1 MEAALETS
9 QFCTMIDVDES
20 DGEMC
25 WAEKA
30 LAVLSGPLK
39 VESRESWNWDV
50 WYTVLELS
58 LTFKKLTI
66 LPFLSL

>member
-20 DGEMC
+20 DGTMC

-30 LAVLSGPLK
+30 LAVLSGPLE
-39 VESRESWNWDV
+39 VESRES
-50 WYTVLELS
+50 
-58 LTFKKLTI
+58 
-66 LPFLSL
+66 